1 MSEPVTVEVDD
12 TIAVIRLDD
21 GKANALSPSTI
32 KAIGQALDQAADKDL
47 GVLLIGREGC
57 FSAGFDLKVMSGGD
71 PAKAREMIEGGG
83 RLALRLGRFPAPV
96 VIACNGH
103 ALAMGAVLLLAADL
117 RIGSEGTTKIG
128 FNEVAIGMTTPLF
141 LIEHARERLSKRHFL
156 RATVQANLYQ
166 PATAVDA
173 GFLDQVVA
181 ADLLESTAREQAKQ
195 LAALPRP
202 AFLGTRARARSQS
215 LDEIEAGISADVAAL
230 VGAG

>member
-1 MSEPVTVEVDD
+1 MSEAVTVEVDD

-21 GKANALSPSTI
+21 GKANALSPSMI
-32 KAIGQALDQAADKDL
+32 NAIGQALDQAADKDL

-83 RLALRLGRFPAPV
+83 RLALRLGRFAAPV
-96 VIACNGH
+96 VIACSGH

-156 RATVQANLYQ
+156 RATVHANLYQ

-173 GFLDQVVA
+173 GFLDQVVSG
-181 ADLLESTAREQAKQ
+181 DVLENTAREQTKQ
-195 LAALPRP
+195 LTALPRP
-202 AFLGTRARARSQS
+202 AFLGTRKRARGHV